1 VTQKR
6 KGLSRGSLAATKA
19 GAKQIGAK
27 TAVAKKPIAKR
38 RRATPDAN
46 AAASSGSLRQPPGLP
61 AGEVRALRELFWQ
74 NVLRELLSALVVASM
89 KRHAPSQGST
99 SGSPSGSMSKEE
111 EALLDGRV
119 GLVTRRGERIPVAS
133 IIPVFAATAGRTPM
147 QRAMSAAVE
156 GTVFQIATPAGEV
169 YTLPL
174 HEVRGFHAL
183 SQELMQ
189 QLAGDEGP
197 DANQHDTP
205 FGFAAFTSLARTTLR
220 KPVSDAPG
228 ATHEGAD

>member
-1 VTQKR
+1 MTKKSKR
-6 KGLSRGSLAATKA
+6 LAASKPS
-19 GAKQIGAK
+19 Q
-27 TAVAKKPIAKR
+27 KKPIAKKPVAKKPVAKKPVAKPR
-38 RRATPDAN
+38 V
-46 AAASSGSLRQPPGLP
+46 ASEGSLRQPPGLP

-89 KRHAPSQGST
+89 KRHAPTKGST
-99 SGSPSGSMSKEE
+99 SGSMSKEE

-189 QLAGDEGP
+189 QLSGEEEPGG
-197 DANQHDTP
+197 NQHDTP

-228 ATHEGAD
+228 AGHEGAD